1 MGTHNG
7 AAGASPLLMG
17 VSAKYAPVFYALVL
31 LGCWLTWR
39 PRWQRLAAIAGGA
52 ALVALGVGQ
61 LVGFALPRARPYL
74 VTAATVLVPHG
85 ADTSF
90 PSDDA
95 ILVAAVT
102 IVLASLNRTLGAWLA
117 ALALVVL
124 FWRVYIGVHYPTDVI
139 GGAALA
145 EGNACPRD
153 ARRSRGAVAGCLHRP
168 AWRAAGD
175 DERAD
180 HHRWKGCARRRDAAP
195 CPAVAPLAESES
207 S

>member
-1 MGTHNG
+1 MIRSADLALFHRING
-7 AAGASPLLMG
+7 LAGHHHWLDMLMV
-17 VSAKYAPVFYALVL
+17 VSAKYAPVFYALAL

-90 PSDDA
+90 PSDHA

-102 IVLASLNRTLGAWLA
+102 IVLASLNRRLGAWLA

-124 FWRVYIGVHYPTDVI
+124 FSRVYIGVHYPTDVI
-139 GGAALA
+139 GGAALGAIGGLAALRVA
-145 EGNACPRD
+145 EIPVVSGWID
-153 ARRSRGAVAGCLHRP
+153 AVFLFLSRF
-168 AWRAAGD
+168 RAA
-175 DERAD
+175 
-180 HHRWKGCARRRDAAP
+180 ARP
-195 CPAVAPLAESES
+195 
-207 S
+207 